1 MMMKNMKKM
10 ERKSFNDLGKNEQI
24 CLYLRDHPEVLTE
37 DLMIEVCA
45 RFMNVAYIRYM
56 IRRLYHQIVKDN
68 IKKNNFVIVPDHYEE
83 KKKDGLC

>member
-10 ERKSFNDLGKNEQI
+10 ERKSFSQLSKNQKI

-37 DLMIEVCA
+37 DLTLEVCA
-45 RFMNVAYIRYM
+45 KFLNVAYIRYM

-68 IKKNNFVIVPDHYEE
+68 IKKNNFVLVPDHYE
-83 KKKDGLC
+83 K

>member
-1 MMMKNMKKM
+1 MTMMNHLMMKSKKKM
-10 ERKSFNDLGKNEQI
+10 ERKTFNQLNRNEQI
-24 CLYLRDHPEVLTE
+24 CLYLKDHPEALTE
-37 DLMIEVCA
+37 DLMIEVAA

-83 KKKDGLC
+83 

>member
-10 ERKSFNDLGKNEQI
+10 ERKSFNDLGRNEQI

-68 IKKNNFVIVPDHYEE
+68 IKKNNFVIVADHYEE
-83 KKKDGLC
+83 

>member
-1 MMMKNMKKM
+1 MKHSMMMKNMKKM

-37 DLMIEVCA
+37 GLMLEVCA
-45 RFMNVAYIRYM
+45 KFLNVAYIRYM

-68 IKKNNFVIVPDHYEE
+68 IKKNNFVIVPDHYE
-83 KKKDGLC
+83 K

>member
-1 MMMKNMKKM
+1 MKHSMMMKNMKKM
-10 ERKSFNDLGKNEQI
+10 ERKSFNDLGRNEQI

-68 IKKNNFVIVPDHYEE
+68 IKKNNFVIVADHYVQE
-83 KKKDGLC
+83 

>member
-1 MMMKNMKKM
+1 MKMKHSMMMKNMKKM

-37 DLMIEVCA
+37 GLMLEVCA
-45 RFMNVAYIRYM
+45 KFLNVAYIRYM

-68 IKKNNFVIVPDHYEE
+68 IKKNNFVIVPDHYE
-83 KKKDGLC
+83 K

>member
-1 MMMKNMKKM
+1 MKMKHSMMMKNMKKM
-10 ERKSFNDLGKNEQI
+10 ERKSFNDLGRNEQI

-68 IKKNNFVIVPDHYEE
+68 IKKNNFVIVADHYEE
-83 KKKDGLC
+83 

>member
-10 ERKSFNDLGKNEQI
+10 ERKSFNDLGRNEQI

-68 IKKNNFVIVPDHYEE
+68 IKKNNFVIVADHYVQE
-83 KKKDGLC
+83 